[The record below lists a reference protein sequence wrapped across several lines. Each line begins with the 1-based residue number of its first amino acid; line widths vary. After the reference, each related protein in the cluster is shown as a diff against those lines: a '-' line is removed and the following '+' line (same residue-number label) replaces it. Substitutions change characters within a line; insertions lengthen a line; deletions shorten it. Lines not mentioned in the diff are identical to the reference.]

1 MCRTNA
7 RSSVVV
13 CGTGM
18 TSSISPVTYGLSQV
32 WCRLCAVW
40 ELSRAREKR
49 QKTHKSVC
57 APHKLPSGGRILL
70 SSGTHAR
77 ALCSLRGRDIEA
89 VRPHLRCDSALT
101 PPGTLPPVASA
112 SLPAPWQRAPAGKQ
126 VRSYTSPVLMSSWP
140 HGAQARATPTE
151 APFWGPID
159 ALVDWCEPNYAVT
172 RYVAEFWNTLSR

>member
-1 MCRTNA
+1 MWYRYDIKYQSRNLRVV
-7 RSSVVV
+7 RSVFVNRV
-13 CGTGM
+13 GT
-18 TSSISPVTYGLSQV
+18 VTCPRNTSQV
-32 WCRLCAVW
+32 CLR
-40 ELSRAREKR
+40 RIY
-49 QKTHKSVC
+49 
-57 APHKLPSGGRILL
+57 KLPSGGRILL

-112 SLPAPWQRAPAGKQ
+112 SLPAPWQRAPAGRQ